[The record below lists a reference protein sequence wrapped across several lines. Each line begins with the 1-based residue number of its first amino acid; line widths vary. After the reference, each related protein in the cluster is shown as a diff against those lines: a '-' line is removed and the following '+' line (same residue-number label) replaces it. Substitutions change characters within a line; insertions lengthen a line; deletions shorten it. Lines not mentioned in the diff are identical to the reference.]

1 MATFIDMRAQAR
13 RCRERKAY
21 AEGVLAIA
29 DGLKNHAAN
38 WLFNDTSDF
47 AGMLST
53 YAADAE
59 KYYRKRAGKAI
70 LEEVEI
76 WVKQVHRARLLI
88 AEIPAEKRGGKVYPE
103 MLDGLV
109 GILEG
114 MQESLQVYVKGLELY
129 DQRLLDQAARLLR
142 RSQHPKAASLL
153 ERVEADRKVA
163 DEKHRQALEY
173 IWDREFGAA
182 RAAEVEAQALFSR
195 PDERVAFEG
204 VCGQAQEADERIREG
219 RQWLDRH
226 GEGRDDALDRAAE
239 EVEKGLS
246 ILRQQAV
253 MSELIGGIRED
264 AEELH
269 RQVQQQQTAR
279 RLERV
284 KGLLEQGKFAGAVVL
299 LRPVLEREERN
310 PEGVELAGEI
320 VAGGR
325 RKAWELDG
333 DGHPRKG
340 LSLLEKMEQTL
351 ARIPA
356 LQTLVT
362 ELRGEREPLRQHV
375 EVARR
380 AWEEG
385 TAFLGRR
392 AFGKARAAFERAV
405 RTDADLEEAHRSL
418 RALPEQMLAW
428 KEYRRGEAARK
439 EKDFEGAFG
448 SYVDALKGLPGDAE
462 IRAARDRVAVQLGIR
477 ESFRLVGE
485 SVVCTVLIGDS
496 FDIGRNFP
504 GSRVNQITFL
514 SDGISRTHG
523 TVRRGGDGCWVLEDL
538 QHGVTD
544 ANGKRGER
552 HPLRHGDRLAI
563 WPLERQPRAIV
574 EIDVRTAD
582 EERGM
587 SATLFCRE
595 APTAKRRGQIEF
607 SSGAVGVSVY
617 ALIGEKISFGGGAEA
632 LVQIEGA
639 APGEILWDEKC
650 ALVRDGGEGKVAVN
664 GELVEGERPL
674 RHGDRVALGGVELC
688 VESLQ
693 T

>member
-29 DGLKNHAAN
+29 DGLKSHAGN
-38 WLFNDTSDF
+38 RLFNDTSDF

-59 KYYRKRAGKAI
+59 RYYRKRAGKATP
-70 LEEVEI
+70 EEVEI
-76 WVKQVHRARLLI
+76 WVKQARRARLLI
-88 AEIPAEKRGGKVYPE
+88 AETAAEKRGGKVYPE

-114 MQESLQVYVKGLELY
+114 LHESLQVYAKGLELY
-129 DQRLLDQAARLLR
+129 EQRVLDQAARLLR
-142 RSQHPKAASLL
+142 RSPHPKAASLL
-153 ERVEADRKVA
+153 KRVEADRKAA

-173 IWDREFGAA
+173 IWDREFGSA
-182 RAAEVEAQALFSR
+182 RAAEAEAQALFSR
-195 PDERVAFEG
+195 PDERVTFEA

-226 GEGRDDALDRAAE
+226 SEGRDDALDRAAE
-239 EVEKGLS
+239 EVEEALD

-253 MSELIGGIRED
+253 MPELIGGIRED
-264 AEELH
+264 AEELQ
-269 RQVQQQQTAR
+269 RQVQQQQIGR

-284 KGLLEQGKFAGAVVL
+284 RRLLEQGKFVEAVVL
-299 LRPVLEREERN
+299 LRPILELEEGD
-310 PEGVELAGEI
+310 PEGAELAGEV

-325 RKAWELDG
+325 RQARALDG
-333 DGHPRKG
+333 DGHPRKA

-356 LQTLVT
+356 LGSVIT
-362 ELRGEREPLRQHV
+362 ELRGEREPLRQRV
-375 EVARR
+375 EAARR

-385 TAFLGRR
+385 TALLDRR
-392 AFGKARAAFERAV
+392 AFGKARSAFERAV

-418 RALPEQMLAW
+418 QALPEQMLAW
-428 KEYRRGEAARK
+428 KAYRRGEAARR
-439 EKDFEGAFG
+439 ERDFEAAFG

-462 IRAARDRVAVQLGIR
+462 IRAARDRVAVRLGIR
-477 ESFRLVGE
+477 KSFRLVGE

-504 GSRVNQITFL
+504 GSRVNQIAFL

-544 ANGKRGER
+544 ANGKRVER

-574 EIDVRTAD
+574 EIDVRAAD
-582 EERGM
+582 EGRGM
-587 SATLFCRE
+587 SATLLCRE
-595 APTAKRRGQIEF
+595 ADTAKRGGHIEF
-607 SSGAVGVSVY
+607 SGGAARVSVY
-617 ALIGEKISFGGGAEA
+617 ALIGERISFGDRAEA
-632 LVQIEGA
+632 LVPIEGGA
-639 APGEILWDEKC
+639 SGEILWDGKC
-650 ALVRDGGEGKVAVN
+650 ALVRDGGEGRVAVN